1 MTGRTVPEWQG
12 STPDAA
18 IPVRVKMRIWER
30 DQGRCQLTGLKI
42 DGLKDKY
49 EFDHIIPL
57 AMGGEHRERN
67 LQLVLSTAHREKT
80 KQDVADL
87 AKARRLAAK
96 HAGIERRR
104 SAPLPGGKRSPWKKK
119 ISGEVVRRDASE

>member
-18 IPVRVKMRIWER
+18 IPARVKMRIWER

-57 AMGGEHRERN
+57 AMGGEHREGN

-80 KQDVADL
+80 KQDVAAL

-96 HAGIERRR
+96 HAGIERRKSR
-104 SAPLPGGKRSPWKKK
+104 PMPGSKASGLRKRMDGTVEK
-119 ISGEVVRRDASE
+119 R